1 MGRGEGPPRVFPFPS
16 SPARFPGTR
25 LQPPHLRTTQR
36 DEVSSEEKVLFPKPR
51 VQRSCELFPALSI
64 SQLVGH
70 IINYYELWI
79 ICLIIFLP
87 FPTEQKPAL

>member
-1 MGRGEGPPRVFPFPS
+1 MDDGKGGRSPVFSPSRRPP
-16 SPARFPGTR
+16 RFPGTR
-25 LQPPHLRTTQR
+25 LQSPHLRTTQR

-79 ICLIIFLP
+79 ICLIIFFP
-87 FPTEQKPAL
+87 FPT

>member
-1 MGRGEGPPRVFPFPS
+1 MGRGEGPRVFSLPIV
-16 SPARFPGTR
+16 PARFPGTS

-51 VQRSCELFPALSI
+51 VQRSCEFFSAFSI

-79 ICLIIFLP
+79 ICLIIFFP
-87 FPTEQKPAL
+87 FRN